1 MQFLSISNNMTL
13 EEFSQIVGQ
22 ENVDSIL
29 HLNGLKR
36 TPNIGRAFNSL
47 CNSTINETDEVT
59 TDRKIALLNGL
70 TDDSDVFETAALT
83 DSNGWKIMSAMNTL
97 KGKLRI
103 PEEIILQ
110 DSEQIL
116 GNGESISAKTYN
128 SVRTSLQETGEVD
141 PSIFNS
147 YDASSASSYIS
158 GVNGEYAPRDVFQWF
173 HIPWGEITLYSSL
186 DDSTIEF
193 PCYPEELSNSVKANY
208 TTMPDLLYQY
218 EPWQLYTSSGP
229 REQTFTFHFHRD
241 MWTGNHN
248 DGRAYELIQAC
259 KANCYPD
266 YKGSAVETSSVT
278 LYISGNAVI
287 SGIMTSVSED
297 WKGPIGNDG
306 WWLECTLS
314 ITITEVAKAP
324 LNFNS
329 VKQQRLLSGG

>member
-36 TPNIGRAFNSL
+36 TPNVGRAFNSL
-47 CNSTINETDEVT
+47 CNSTINETDEVP

-147 YDASSASSYIS
+147 YSAIAVGKPVVTSANTTYK
-158 GVNGEYAPRDVFQWF
+158 ADVFQWF
-173 HIPWGEITLYSSL
+173 RIPWGEVTLHSSIY
-186 DDSTIEF
+186 DDTIEF
-193 PCYPEELSNSVKANY
+193 PCYPEELSNAVKANY

-241 MWTGNHN
+241 MWTGDHT
-248 DGRAYELIQAC
+248 DGKAYELIQAC

-266 YKGSAVETSSVT
+266 YRGSAVETATVT
-278 LYISGNAVI
+278 LYISGNTVI
-287 SGIMTSVSED
+287 SGVMTGVTED
-297 WKGPIGNDG
+297 WKGPIGSDG
-306 WWLECTLS
+306 WWLECTLA
-314 ITITEVAKAP
+314 ITITEVSQYP
-324 LNFNS
+324 LNYDS
-329 VKQQRLLSGG
+329 VRQQKLKSGG